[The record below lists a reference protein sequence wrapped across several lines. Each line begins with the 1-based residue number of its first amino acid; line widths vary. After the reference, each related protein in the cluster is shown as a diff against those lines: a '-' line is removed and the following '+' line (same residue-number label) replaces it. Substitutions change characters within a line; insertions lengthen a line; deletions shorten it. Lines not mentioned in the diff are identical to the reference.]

1 MTDHHWIILVLQ
13 GFLGMTEER
22 AICYQLVR
30 LRHCAKKVA
39 ALKQWTCLKLEVK
52 KAAVRWSFSESSV
65 KTETKFIMGDSSNG
79 TGLQQQLQ
87 QRERS
92 QTFVLGR
99 EKTRSLGRE
108 TCRGS
113 NPRPPT
119 KKFIAGSSR
128 GRAR

>member
-1 MTDHHWIILVLQ
+1 MDVFKTR
-13 GFLGMTEER
+13 G
-22 AICYQLVR
+22 
-30 LRHCAKKVA
+30 
-39 ALKQWTCLKLEVK
+39 K
-52 KAAVRWSFSESSV
+52 KAAARWSFSESSV

-79 TGLQQQLQ
+79 TGLQQQSQ

-119 KKFIAGSSR
+119 KKIIAGSSR

>member
-1 MTDHHWIILVLQ
+1 MDVFKAR
-13 GFLGMTEER
+13 G
-22 AICYQLVR
+22 
-30 LRHCAKKVA
+30 
-39 ALKQWTCLKLEVK
+39 K

-65 KTETKFIMGDSSNG
+65 KTETKFIIGDSSNG
-79 TGLQQQLQ
+79 TGLHQQSQ

-119 KKFIAGSSR
+119 KNLSQGRVEVELARFIP
-128 GRAR
+128 